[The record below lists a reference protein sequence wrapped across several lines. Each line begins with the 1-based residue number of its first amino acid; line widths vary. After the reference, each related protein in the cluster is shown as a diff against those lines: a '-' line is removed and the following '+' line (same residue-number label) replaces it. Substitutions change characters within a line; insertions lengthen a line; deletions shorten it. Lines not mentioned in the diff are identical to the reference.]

1 MHTVLNPGWT
11 IQAGKRILVFCG
23 KRGMTMNQELTTG
36 PIRQSLI
43 LFALPLFFSQLFQ
56 TLYNTADTV
65 IIGHYLGDQSL
76 AAVGSVAALFEL
88 IVGFS
93 TGFGQGFGVV
103 AGQKYGAQ
111 DSRGFRKCVALSIL
125 LSTVIAVVISAIMCL
140 SMTGVLQLLRT
151 PRDIFT
157 SAYSYIFVI
166 SAGLIITI
174 YYNLASGLLRAA
186 GDSKTPLYAL
196 ILSSGIN
203 IVLDIVFITRLQA
216 SVAATA
222 WATLIAQLI
231 SLVACLGWIFRK
243 KRELI
248 PSVSDFAWDGA
259 MVASL
264 LKMGLS
270 MALMSSIVSIGT
282 LILQT
287 AINPMGTRRITG
299 HTAARKMIA
308 VLDLPVFSLSLAL
321 SSFAAQNM
329 GAGKYERVERGIAF
343 ANRISILYSIVLSV
357 LTFFAAGAMISL
369 ISGSS
374 DPFVME
380 TGRLYL
386 ITNVPFFP
394 MLAIL
399 LNLRV
404 SMQSMLMT
412 LIPVLSSVIELAGKL
427 LFTWFVVPFAGY
439 WGVCATEPF
448 VWTAMAVFLGSCYL
462 HRSVLTREG
471 IPVHLF
477 R

>member
-186 GDSKTPLYAL
+186 GDSKTPLYVL

-264 LKMGLS
+264 LQMGLS

-308 VLDLPVFSLSLAL
+308 VLDLPVFSLSLGCHPL
-321 SSFAAQNM
+321 RRRTCVPESMNGWS
-329 GAGKYERVERGIAF
+329 GA
-343 ANRISILYSIVLSV
+343 
-357 LTFFAAGAMISL
+357 SL
-369 ISGSS
+369 LRTGF
-374 DPFVME
+374 PFC
-380 TGRLYL
+380 
-386 ITNVPFFP
+386 
-394 MLAIL
+394 
-399 LNLRV
+399 
-404 SMQSMLMT
+404 
-412 LIPVLSSVIELAGKL
+412 IP
-427 LFTWFVVPFAGY
+427 LF
-439 WGVCATEPF
+439 
-448 VWTAMAVFLGSCYL
+448 
-462 HRSVLTREG
+462 
-471 IPVHLF
+471 
-477 R
+477 